1 MTDRGALPYEDLG
14 GWLTEDLFPGWAA
27 YWNEAPAAPPKPPW
41 YRNTRVL
48 VAIITAAAAALVMAG
63 AALVALGSPGFTPA
77 RPMGEIAP
85 RTSTP
90 VIPATVPRT
99 AADVTSGTETAD
111 PPKPVPGPAES
122 AAPPDLPA
130 RAAPA
135 PDSRRSDGPRI
146 NVTRTPMS
154 FTPASGN

>member
-14 GWLTEDLFPGWAA
+14 AWLTEDLFPGWAA

-48 VAIITAAAAALVMAG
+48 VAIITAAAAALVVAG
-63 AALVALGSPGFTPA
+63 AALVALGSPGFAPA
-77 RPMGEIAP
+77 RPMGEIIP
-85 RTSTP
+85 QTSTP
-90 VIPATVPRT
+90 VIPAVPRT
-99 AADVTSGTETAD
+99 ATDVTSGAESTAA
-111 PPKPVPGPAES
+111 PKPVPGPAES

-130 RAAPA
+130 REAPA

-154 FTPASGN
+154 FAPPSEN